1 MNKHSYVVC
10 SMVWRRKLEK
20 ESQRKPTKRN
30 VLGETSSGDSGGGID
45 KSSFEA
51 WWLMDVENDD
61 YDAALQKKRVKARL
75 DHVVKRADS
84 MKSQMDR
91 IEELVQKLR

>member
-1 MNKHSYVVC
+1 MSILTRC
-10 SMVWRRKLEK
+10 ARWFWRRKLEK
-20 ESQRKPTKRN
+20 ESQRKRTKRS
-30 VLGETSSGDSGGGID
+30 VPSDTSSDNRAGGID

-51 WWLMDVENDD
+51 WWLMDVADDD

-75 DHVVKRADS
+75 DHVLERANS

>member
-1 MNKHSYVVC
+1 MNVNPYAVC
-10 SMVWRRKLEK
+10 SMVLAQKTRERV
-20 ESQRKPTKRN
+20 P
-30 VLGETSSGDSGGGID
+30 D

-51 WWLMDVENDD
+51 WWLMDVADDD

-75 DHVVKRADS
+75 DHVLERANS

>member
-1 MNKHSYVVC
+1 
-10 SMVWRRKLEK
+10 
-20 ESQRKPTKRN
+20 
-30 VLGETSSGDSGGGID
+30 
-45 KSSFEA
+45 
-51 WWLMDVENDD
+51 MDVADDD

-75 DHVVKRADS
+75 DHVLERANS